1 MTKQR
6 EQLQLLTEKLNYY
19 QGEIQKLTM
28 HPNGKSYGKCIR
40 ELIYKFID
48 PNYTGSRAYN
58 MNPIIYAKYQKLH
71 GKVSRITG
79 NKSQVYTKDEYELAI
94 DYMRLAWKYDI
105 PKEYQIENSKR
116 F

>member
-6 EQLQLLTEKLNYY
+6 EQLQLLTENLNYY
-19 QGEIQKLTM
+19 QSEIQKLTT

-48 PNYTGSRAYN
+48 QNHTCSETYSI
-58 MNPIIYAKYQKLH
+58 NPTTYAQYQKLH
-71 GKVSRITG
+71 IKISRVTG

-105 PKEYQIENSKR
+105 PNEYRIEN
-116 F
+116 